1 MSHYLKRRN
10 SSVSQLVILFNNI
23 IKLTLDSLFFSLTFI
38 LCLSL
43 VVLNSKILLLI
54 DIQFYHT
61 VHKFHYLLLTTIC
74 LLTEYKIRTNKLENP
89 INFLISHKS
98 IRYIQFIQISPIC
111 PRKRERKKSSCHKT
125 VVRGPGPISR
135 LARACTRTA
144 QREESRDGAERKR
157 SPIIHEA
164 MSSAL
169 SVIVHIF
176 VASALSL
183 TGMADV
189 QLSPYEPP
197 KSQFR
202 LFVKAIEFGRCCSNS
217 VSVAAIP
224 RHGYTCTHNEQVEQ
238 NSRLCLETRGSE
250 PGG

>member
-1 MSHYLKRRN
+1 MAIFFNQSQKYPIYTIYTDFPYISRFLESEREKERERERERERNPRAIKRSYGELGQFLDWPEPVQERRN
-10 SSVSQLVILFNNI
+10 
-23 IKLTLDSLFFSLTFI
+23 
-38 LCLSL
+38 
-43 VVLNSKILLLI
+43 
-54 DIQFYHT
+54 
-61 VHKFHYLLLTTIC
+61 
-74 LLTEYKIRTNKLENP
+74 
-89 INFLISHKS
+89 
-98 IRYIQFIQISPIC
+98 
-111 PRKRERKKSSCHKT
+111 
-125 VVRGPGPISR
+125 
-135 LARACTRTA
+135 
-144 QREESRDGAERKR
+144 ERKR

-217 VSVAAIP
+217 SSRSP
-224 RHGYTCTHNEQVEQ
+224 RFRDTDTRVHTT
-238 NSRLCLETRGSE
+238 SRLSRILVFLCLETRGSE
-250 PGG
+250 PEDEFKPARERSIICFNAILISLKFNHTVAR

>member
-1 MSHYLKRRN
+1 MSRFLENEREKERERERERNPRAIKRSYGELGQFLDWPEPVQERRN
-10 SSVSQLVILFNNI
+10 
-23 IKLTLDSLFFSLTFI
+23 
-38 LCLSL
+38 
-43 VVLNSKILLLI
+43 
-54 DIQFYHT
+54 
-61 VHKFHYLLLTTIC
+61 
-74 LLTEYKIRTNKLENP
+74 
-89 INFLISHKS
+89 
-98 IRYIQFIQISPIC
+98 
-111 PRKRERKKSSCHKT
+111 
-125 VVRGPGPISR
+125 
-135 LARACTRTA
+135 
-144 QREESRDGAERKR
+144 ERKR

-217 VSVAAIP
+217 SSRSPRFRDTDTRVHTTSRSNWAEFSSSFVSRRADPNP
-224 RHGYTCTHNEQVEQ
+224 RMNLNLHAKGASFV
-238 NSRLCLETRGSE
+238 STRF
-250 PGG
+250 

>member
-1 MSHYLKRRN
+1 MPLSFINNHMS
-10 SSVSQLVILFNNI
+10 
-23 IKLTLDSLFFSLTFI
+23 
-38 LCLSL
+38 
-43 VVLNSKILLLI
+43 
-54 DIQFYHT
+54 
-61 VHKFHYLLLTTIC
+61 
-74 LLTEYKIRTNKLENP
+74 TEYKIRTNKLENP

-224 RHGYTCTHNEQVEQ
+224 RHGYTCTHNE
-238 NSRLCLETRGSE
+238 
-250 PGG
+250 